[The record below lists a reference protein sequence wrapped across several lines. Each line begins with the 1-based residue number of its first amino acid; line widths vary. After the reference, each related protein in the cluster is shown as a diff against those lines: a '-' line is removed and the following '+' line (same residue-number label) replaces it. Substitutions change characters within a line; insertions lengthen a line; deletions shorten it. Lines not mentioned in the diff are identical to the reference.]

1 MLVFI
6 DDSGDP
12 GFKVEKGSSAVFV
25 IALVIFDDDLE
36 AEKTAVEIKQLKRDL
51 KFPDVVEFKFHKSRI
66 QIKRKF
72 LQKVSG
78 YKFRIRAI
86 AVKKE
91 NIRSSFLVNNKESFY
106 NYIVMQV
113 LKNSKKTI
121 TNAKLKFDRR
131 GEKKI
136 RDNLRVYLSRE
147 LDNKSN
153 RIFKD
158 LKFVDSRTNVL
169 IQLADM
175 VAGTIATFYKDKN
188 KDIIKIIG
196 KRIED
201 IWEFK

>member
-1 MLVFI
+1 MLKLNIPHTVYSI
-6 DDSGDP
+6 GNTHIRRTKINAS
-12 GFKVEKGSSAVFV
+12 
-25 IALVIFDDDLE
+25 
-36 AEKTAVEIKQLKRDL
+36 
-51 KFPDVVEFKFHKSRI
+51 FKFHQSRI
-66 QIKRKF
+66 QVKRKF
-72 LQKVSG
+72 LQKVSK

-91 NIRSSFLVNNKESFY
+91 NIRSPFLISNKESFY

-113 LKNSKKTI
+113 LKNSKKYI
-121 TNAKLKFDRR
+121 KKAKLKFDRR

-153 RIFKD
+153 HIFED
-158 LKFVDSRTNVL
+158 LKFVDSKTNVL

-175 VAGTIATFYKDKN
+175 VAGAIGSYYKN
-188 KDIIKIIG
+188 KDKDLMALLK
-196 KRIED
+196 KRVED

>member
-25 IALVIFDDDLE
+25 IALVIFDDPLE

-51 KFPDVVEFKFHKSRI
+51 KFPDDVEFKFHQSRI
-66 QIKRKF
+66 QVKRKF
-72 LQKVSG
+72 LQKVSR

-86 AVKKE
+86 VVKKS
-91 NIRSSFLVNNKESFY
+91 NIRSPFLMSSRESFY

-113 LKNSKKTI
+113 LRNSKKNI
-121 TNAKLKFDRR
+121 KKAKLKFDKR

-147 LDNKSN
+147 LDNRSN
-153 RIFKD
+153 HIFED
-158 LKFVDSRTNVL
+158 LKFVDSKTNVL
-169 IQLADM
+169 IQFADM
-175 VAGTIATFYKDKN
+175 VAGAIGSYYKGKDKDLMTSL
-188 KDIIKIIG
+188 KK
-196 KRIED
+196 KVED

>member
-12 GFKVEKGSSAVFV
+12 GFKVEKGSSVVFV
-25 IALVIFDDDLE
+25 IVLVIFDDDLE

-51 KFPDVVEFKFHKSRI
+51 KFPDDVEFKFHQSRI
-66 QIKRKF
+66 QVKRKF

-91 NIRSSFLVNNKESFY
+91 NIRSPFLTSNKESFY

-113 LKNSKKTI
+113 LRNSRKNIKK
-121 TNAKLKFDRR
+121 AKLKFDKR
-131 GEKKI
+131 GEKRI

-147 LDNKSN
+147 LDNKSSH
-153 RIFKD
+153 IFED
-158 LKFVDSRTNVL
+158 LKFVDSKTNVL
-169 IQLADM
+169 IQFADM
-175 VAGTIATFYKDKN
+175 VAGTIGAFYKN
-188 KDIIKIIG
+188 KDKDLMAIIK

-201 IWEFK
+201 VWEFK

>member
-1 MLVFI
+1 MLVFV

-51 KFPDVVEFKFHKSRI
+51 KFPDGVEFKFHKSRI
-66 QIKRKF
+66 QIKRAF
-72 LQKVSG
+72 LRKVSG

>member
-12 GFKVEKGSSAVFV
+12 GFKVEKGSSSVFV
-25 IALVIFDDDLE
+25 ISLVIFDDDLE

-51 KFPDVVEFKFHKSRI
+51 KFPDSVEFKFHQSRI
-66 QIKRKF
+66 QVKHKF
-72 LQKVSG
+72 LQKVSK

-86 AVKKE
+86 VVKKE
-91 NIRSSFLVNNKESFY
+91 NIRSSFLISNKESFY

-113 LKNSKKTI
+113 LKKSKKSI
-121 TNAKLKFDRR
+121 KKAKLKFDRR

-153 RIFKD
+153 HIFAD
-158 LKFVDSRTNVL
+158 LKFVDSKTNVL

-175 VAGTIATFYKDKN
+175 VAGTIGAYHKGKDKDLMRFL
-188 KDIIKIIG
+188 K
-196 KRIED
+196 KRVEN

>member
-36 AEKTAVEIKQLKRDL
+36 AEKTAIEIKQLKRDL

-153 RIFKD
+153 NIFKD

-188 KDIIKIIG
+188 KDIIKIIK
-196 KRIED
+196 KRVED

>member
-12 GFKVEKGSSAVFV
+12 GFKIEKGSSAVFV

-51 KFPDVVEFKFHKSRI
+51 KFPDDVEFKFHQSRI
-66 QIKRKF
+66 QVKRKF
-72 LQKVSG
+72 LQNVSKH
-78 YKFRIRAI
+78 KFRIRAI

-91 NIRSSFLVNNKESFY
+91 NIRSPFLISNKESFY

-113 LKNSKKTI
+113 LRNSRKNIKK
-121 TNAKLKFDRR
+121 AKLKFDKR
-131 GEKKI
+131 GEKRI

-147 LDNKSN
+147 LDNKAN
-153 RIFKD
+153 HVFED
-158 LKFVDSRTNVL
+158 LKFVDSKTNVL
-169 IQLADM
+169 IQFADM
-175 VAGTIATFYKDKN
+175 VAGAIGAYYKGKN
-188 KDIIKIIG
+188 KDLMAFLK
-196 KRIED
+196 KRVED